1 MKRAGHFFFR
11 NRSARRSRGLAAC
24 FFRWSES
31 KPSSI
36 VDENSIKLSSIVDK
50 NYTNL
55 STILDNFSF

>member
-1 MKRAGHFFFR
+1 MKRAGRFFFR
-11 NRSARRSRGLAAC
+11 NRSARSPRGLAAC
-24 FFRWSES
+24 FLRWSES

-50 NYTNL
+50 NYTKL

>member
-11 NRSARRSRGLAAC
+11 NRSARRSRELATY

-50 NYTNL
+50 NYTKL